1 MGLNKLSSEHIESE
15 VLTLTYETS
24 SYKDRFE
31 TKIQAKFDW
40 FYQLSSKLV
49 GNKVLTLTS
58 VPPYVENH
66 SDIKFQSKPDIYY
79 QSVEKHKEELIEFKG
94 KQQ

>member
-31 TKIQAKFDW
+31 TKIQAKFDK
-40 FYQLSSKLV
+40 YDLSF
-49 GNKVLTLTS
+49 
-58 VPPYVENH
+58 E
-66 SDIKFQSKPDIYY
+66 Q
-79 QSVEKHKEELIEFKG
+79 QEE
-94 KQQ
+94 